1 MWILSRALAAWSD
14 TTEAPS
20 VNFSQSSVRYRGSPE
35 RQTPDGV
42 RHDRPTASRVYIAS
56 MRTDA
61 ARTTLGGGSRDGTD
75 ARHDLSAPGH
85 GEHDTH
91 RG

>member
-1 MWILSRALAAWSD
+1 M
-14 TTEAPS
+14 
-20 VNFSQSSVRYRGSPE
+20 
-35 RQTPDGV
+35 PDGV
-42 RHDRPTASRVYIAS
+42 RHDRPAASRVYIAS
-56 MRTDA
+56 MWNDA
-61 ARTTLGGGSRDGTD
+61 ARTTLGGGSRDGTG

>member
-20 VNFSQSSVRYRGSPE
+20 AR

-42 RHDRPTASRVYIAS
+42 RHDRPAAFRVHIAS
-56 MRTDA
+56 MWNDT
-61 ARTTLGGGSRDGTD
+61 ARTTLGGGSLDGTD